1 MHRHLLLGA
10 TAFALLTG
18 AAPGLD
24 VVVIDPGHGGTN
36 MGAPA
41 RAAGSGWEKEHTLR
55 IARRVAD
62 HLRAEGVTVH
72 LTRWADVDMTL
83 ANRVRYANAHKA
95 DVFVSIHLNST
106 EKPGPVGHETFFL
119 ALESSDE
126 AARRLAAYENQDA
139 SPAPPSPGSAVPGDG
154 ERDPAVTDIL
164 RDLGQNQA
172 HEDAQALAAAI
183 QRRMVAQSPFPDR
196 GVLQAPFN
204 VLMGAAMPAVVVE
217 AGFLN
222 HPKEGLF
229 VTSEDG
235 HARIARGVADG
246 ILDFGRLVVAA
257 RKARPER
264 PTPSDAK
271 TPAPSPPKTP
281 TTAPVAPR
289 SP

>member
-1 MHRHLLLGA
+1 MHPHLLLGA
-10 TAFALLTG
+10 AALTLLTG

-41 RAAGSGWEKEHTLR
+41 RAAGTGWEKEHTLR
-55 IARRVAD
+55 IARRVAE
-62 HLRAEGVTVH
+62 HLRAEGVTVY

-95 DVFVSIHLNST
+95 DVFVSVHLNST

-126 AARRLAAYENQDA
+126 AARRLAAYENE
-139 SPAPPSPGSAVPGDG
+139 AVEAPGDLASAPSG
-154 ERDPAVTDIL
+154 AAETDVADIL
-164 RDLGQNQA
+164 RDLGQTQA

-183 QRRMVAQSPFPDR
+183 QRRMTPQSPFPNR

-204 VLMGAAMPAVVVE
+204 VLMGASMPAVVVE

-235 HARIARGVADG
+235 HARIARGIADG
-246 ILDFGRLVVAA
+246 ILDFGRLVAEA
-257 RKARPER
+257 RKARPTSAR
-264 PTPSDAK
+264 A
-271 TPAPSPPKTP
+271 PAPPAPP
-281 TTAPVAPR
+281 TTTATEPVAPR
-289 SP
+289 TP

>member
-1 MHRHLLLGA
+1 MHPHLLLGA
-10 TAFALLTG
+10 AALALLTG

-24 VVVIDPGHGGTN
+24 VVVLDPGHGGTN

-41 RAAGSGWEKEHTLR
+41 RAAGTGWEKEHTLR
-55 IARRVAD
+55 ITRRVAE
-62 HLRAEGVTVH
+62 HLRAEGVTVY

-126 AARRLAAYENQDA
+126 AARRLATYENEAGDA
-139 SPAPPSPGSAVPGDG
+139 AEPVSGQPDRPASAA
-154 ERDPAVTDIL
+154 AVADATEVSDIL
-164 RDLGQNQA
+164 RDLGQTQA

-183 QRRMVAQSPFPDR
+183 QRRMTPQSPFPNR

-235 HARIARGVADG
+235 HARIARGIAEG
-246 ILDFGRLVVAA
+246 ILDFGRLVAEG
-257 RKARPER
+257 RKARPS
-264 PTPSDAK
+264 PV
-271 TPAPSPPKTP
+271 SPPSSASALP
-281 TTAPVAPR
+281 NAPNAPR

>member
-1 MHRHLLLGA
+1 MHPHLLLGA
-10 TAFALLTG
+10 AALALLTG

-24 VVVIDPGHGGTN
+24 VVVLDPGHGGTN

-41 RAAGSGWEKEHTLR
+41 RAAGTGWEKEHTLR
-55 IARRVAD
+55 ITRRVAE
-62 HLRAEGVTVH
+62 HLRAEGVTVY

-95 DVFVSIHLNST
+95 DVFVSVHLNST

-126 AARRLAAYENQDA
+126 AARRLATYENEA
-139 SPAPPSPGSAVPGDG
+139 SDTPEPAFVPAPAN
-154 ERDPAVTDIL
+154 PANPATPTAEVSDIL
-164 RDLGQNQA
+164 RDLGQTQA

-183 QRRMVAQSPFPDR
+183 QRRMTAQSPFPNR

-235 HARIARGVADG
+235 HARIARGIAEG
-246 ILDFGRLVVAA
+246 ILDFGRLVAEG
-257 RKARPER
+257 RKARPN
-264 PTPSDAK
+264 PAASPSF
-271 TPAPSPPKTP
+271 PSSSSAAST
-281 TTAPVAPR
+281 APR